1 MIASI
6 NTEASPPT
14 QESSMSANLELLA
27 RMDSQRSRDLD
38 LTDAADR
45 ANDLELSRASLA
57 DAADTAEARTR
68 AAEDADYRTRAA
80 RGAIK
85 GLGRSLTELEAC
97 ALISALSNA
106 ISNSEWGHLPRAT
119 AAEDSLTDAHWALE
133 NWGEE

>member
-1 MIASI
+1 V
-6 NTEASPPT
+6 
-14 QESSMSANLELLA
+14 SANLDLLA

-80 RGAIK
+80 REAIK

-97 ALISALSNA
+97 ALVSSVIKA
-106 ISNSEWGHLPRAT
+106 I
-119 AAEDSLTDAHWALE
+119 EDSGWAHLAHAHRAFDGLLDAVWALE
-133 NWGEE
+133 NAE

>member
-1 MIASI
+1 
-6 NTEASPPT
+6 
-14 QESSMSANLELLA
+14 MSANLELLA

-80 RGAIK
+80 REAIK
-85 GLGRSLTELEAC
+85 GLGRSLTELEAM
-97 ALISALSNA
+97 ALISALQNA
-106 ISNSEWGHLPRAT
+106 ITASGWGHLAYAH
-119 AAEDSLTDAHWALE
+119 AAVDALQDSHWVLE
-133 NWGEE
+133 NAE